1 MSSPTPAPPIQWLTQ
16 VHSLDCFC
24 YNTPTHNHPLYLQR
38 DDVSP
43 HTIYLIQGDVL
54 AIPTHNHSLHLQR
67 DDVSL
72 HTIYL
77 IQGDVFATPTHN
89 HSLHL
94 QRDDVS
100 LHTIYLIQGD
110 VFATAKKIALCPDAD
125 AERHDP
131 TNVAVGAS
139 VRV

>member
-1 MSSPTPAPPIQWLTQ
+1 VPQHEDRTGKDCELWRDEECSCGPWRAPVRPRSHITRCPQQFTHAPTHPSSHPHAHMSSPTPAPPLQWLTQ

-24 YNTPTHNHPLYLQR
+24 HNTHTHNHSLYLQR
-38 DDVSP
+38 DDVS
-43 HTIYLIQGDVL
+43 I
-54 AIPTHNHSLHLQR
+54 
-67 DDVSL
+67 
-72 HTIYL
+72 
-77 IQGDVFATPTHN
+77 
-89 HSLHL
+89 
-94 QRDDVS
+94 
-100 LHTIYLIQGD
+100 HTIYLIQGD